1 VPRPD
6 KLQVVL
12 GIMGS
17 GNYDSILNQ
26 VDTTMVLISI
36 ILHTV
41 PPGTEELAQGHTA
54 GKWWSLSSN
63 PEALAP

>member
-1 VPRPD
+1 M
-6 KLQVVL
+6 LQVVL

-17 GNYDSILNQ
+17 GNYDSILSQ

-54 GKWWSLSSN
+54 EKWWSLSSN